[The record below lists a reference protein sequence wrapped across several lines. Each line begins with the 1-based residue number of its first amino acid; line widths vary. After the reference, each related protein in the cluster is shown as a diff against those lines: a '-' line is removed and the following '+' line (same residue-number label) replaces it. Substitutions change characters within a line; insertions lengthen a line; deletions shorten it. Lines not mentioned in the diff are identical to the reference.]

1 MAVYL
6 VDGDSFDFVEG
17 YAAADLYTKA
27 EINKLWYVNASA
39 VTLDVEHISAEI
51 LCIGNYLGTI
61 SASSSATSVATVAV
75 SGKKVNIYG
84 KATGTATV
92 TITDSFSGTSK
103 TVAVTVAAD
112 FPSATLNNNTPA
124 QIQAA
129 ARAGVAAQL
138 WSVGDRIG
146 IAMSGAVGGITL
158 NSTRYAYII
167 GFDHNAAVEGVNTIH
182 FQMGFSALSGG
193 VNIAYVDSSYGTQV
207 SSDRFTMNTS
217 ATDAGGWAASAMRS
231 SICAQ
236 FLAAM
241 PTEWQSVLSGCVKYS
256 DNVGGISGAI
266 SNMSATVDKIFL
278 LSQYEAQGGTGNVNA
293 GESVYQKQYD
303 YYANGNSRI
312 KYKHNA
318 TGTTAIWWLR
328 ATDIKYSDRFRTIS
342 ESGSSNPTAA
352 NYSYGFA
359 PAFMVA

>member
-39 VTLDVEHISAEI
+39 VALDVEHISAEI

-61 SASSSATSVATVAV
+61 SASSSASSIATVAV

-103 TVAVTVAAD
+103 TVAVTVAAN

-129 ARAGVAAQL
+129 ARAGVASQL

-146 IAMSGAVGGITL
+146 IAFNGTVGKV
-158 NSTRYAYII
+158 NMNATRYVYIL
-167 GFDHNAAVEGVNTIH
+167 GFNHNASVEGSNTIH
-182 FQMGFSALSGG
+182 FQLGFSALSSG
-193 VNIAYVDSSYGTQV
+193 VNIAYCDSGYGETATSGFV
-207 SSDRFTMNTS
+207 MN
-217 ATDAGGWAASAMRS
+217 ATAINSGGWAASAMRS

-241 PTEWQSVLSGCVKYS
+241 PEAWQGVLSGCVKYS

-278 LSQYEAQGGTGNVNA
+278 LSQYEAQGATGNVNA

-328 ATDIKYSDRFRTIS
+328 STDIRYSDRFRTIA
-342 ESGSSNPTAA
+342 ESGGSNPVAA

>member
-27 EINKLWYVNASA
+27 EINKLWYVNSSA

-61 SASSSATSVATVAV
+61 SASSSAPSVATVAV

-103 TVAVTVAAD
+103 TVAVTVAAN

-129 ARAGVAAQL
+129 ARAGLAPQL
-138 WSVGDRIG
+138 WSVGDRIKIVING
-146 IAMSGAVGGITL
+146 TVG
-158 NSTRYAYII
+158 TRTFTNAGFYPYII
-167 GFDHNAAVEGVNTIH
+167 GFNHNSAVEGTNTIH
-182 FQMGFSALSGG
+182 FQFAFSALTSGAN
-193 VNIAYVDSSYGTQV
+193 VALVDSSYGNTA
-207 SSDRFTMNTS
+207 STGFIMN
-217 ATDAGGWAASAMRS
+217 ATATNVGGWAASAMRS

-241 PTEWQSVLSGCVKYS
+241 PEAWQGVLSGCVKYS

-278 LSQYEAQGGTGNVNA
+278 LSQYETQGGTGNVNP

-318 TGTTAIWWLR
+318 TGTTAVWWLR
-328 ATDIKYSDRFRTIS
+328 STDIRYSDRFRTIS
-342 ESGSSNPTAA
+342 ELGGSNPVAA